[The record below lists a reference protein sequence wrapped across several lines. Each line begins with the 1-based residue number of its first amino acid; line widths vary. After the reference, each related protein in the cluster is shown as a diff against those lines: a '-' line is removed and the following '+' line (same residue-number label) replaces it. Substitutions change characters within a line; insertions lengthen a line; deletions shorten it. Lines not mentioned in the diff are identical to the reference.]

1 MAILMSDASLTL
13 FERVLTSLSNVLAK
27 AEAHAQAQR
36 IEPAALLQARLFPNM
51 FPLTSQVQFSCDFAK
66 GAAARLSGVE
76 VPSFADVE
84 QTFGQLQER
93 IARTLTFIRSADRA
107 AIDGSQD
114 RVIAFNFAGQP
125 LRFKGQAYLL
135 GFVIPSLLFHAS
147 TAYALL
153 RHSGVAVGKAD
164 FLGPLDLL

>member
-1 MAILMSDASLTL
+1 MAITMSDASLTL
-13 FERVLTSLSNVLAK
+13 FEKVLKSLSGVLAK
-27 AEAHAQAQR
+27 AEAHAQAQH
-36 IEPAALLQARLFPNM
+36 IEPAALLKSRLFPDM

-76 VPSFADVE
+76 VPRFDDDE

-93 IARTLTFIRSADRA
+93 IARTLAFIRSADRG
-107 AIDGSQD
+107 AIDGSED

-135 GFVIPSLLFHAS
+135 GFAIPSLLFHAS
-147 TAYALL
+147 TAYSIL
-153 RHSGVAVGKAD
+153 RHNGVPVGKAD
-164 FLGPLDLL
+164 FLGPLDLV